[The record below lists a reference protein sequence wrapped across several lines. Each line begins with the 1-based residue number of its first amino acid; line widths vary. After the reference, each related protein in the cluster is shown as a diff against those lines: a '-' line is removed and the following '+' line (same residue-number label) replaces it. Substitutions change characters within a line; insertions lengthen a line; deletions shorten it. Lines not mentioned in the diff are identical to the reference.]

1 MDGFAGV
8 FVFKG
13 RSDFTGVVFTTHGPA
28 HFGGLFP
35 VSLFVVDGSL
45 EGRLGGRGKG
55 RSTGEKSGEDE
66 ELVLSLTQDPKRY
79 EVRKRSINLFPS
91 TEPANAMTA
100 YCSIT
105 LDLLILPPVAYCRI
119 TRLFSLGMTYHFD
132 VMNS

>member
-35 VSLFVVDGSL
+35 VSLFVVDGGL
-45 EGRLGGRGKG
+45 ESRLGGRGKG

-79 EVRKRSINLFPS
+79 VMTSEKEIFQLVSINRTRKAPSQPTILSLWICLFIHPS
-91 TEPANAMTA
+91 HT
-100 YCSIT
+100 S
-105 LDLLILPPVAYCRI
+105 
-119 TRLFSLGMTYHFD
+119 G
-132 VMNS
+132 